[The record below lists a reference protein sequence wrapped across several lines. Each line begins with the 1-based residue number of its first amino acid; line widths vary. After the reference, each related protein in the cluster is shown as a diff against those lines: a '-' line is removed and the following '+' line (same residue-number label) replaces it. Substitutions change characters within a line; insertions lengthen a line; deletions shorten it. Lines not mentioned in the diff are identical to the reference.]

1 MKKMKRKVIKLKE
14 SDLEKLVKKILKEDM
29 GGMDDTHPTF
39 GNLNLSRISGEEIM
53 SLLNRNKGEIKTD
66 GDDDLEH
73 GTFDDEA
80 IHNYVSYN
88 LTNNMDH
95 IFDTIGHDMPSELE
109 GDEYEYRMDNA
120 YDDAFKH
127 FKKFPET
134 MGNKFGKKFNRFDE
148 STKKSKSYKQILSN
162 KRLRK

>member
-1 MKKMKRKVIKLKE
+1 MKKMKRRVIKLKE

-29 GGMDDTHPTF
+29 GGMDDTHPTL
-39 GNLNLSRISGEEIM
+39 GNLNLSRMSGDEIM
-53 SLLNRNKGEIKTD
+53 SLLKRNQGEIKHD
-66 GDDDLEH
+66 GDNDLEH

-88 LTNNMDH
+88 LTNNMED
-95 IFDTIGHDMPSELE
+95 IFDTIGIDMPRKLE
-109 GDEYEYRMDNA
+109 GDDYENSMDDA
-120 YDDAFKH
+120 YDMAFRH

-134 MGNKFGKKFNRFDE
+134 MTNRFYRKFNRFDE
-148 STKKSKSYKQILSN
+148 SVKKSKSYKQILSN

>member
-39 GNLNLSRISGEEIM
+39 GDLNLSRMSADDIL
-53 SLLNRNKGEIKTD
+53 SLLKRNKGEIKTD

-88 LTNNMDH
+88 LNNNMAH
-95 IFDTIGHDMPSELE
+95 IFDTIGYDMPRELE
-109 GDEYEYRMDNA
+109 GDEYEETMDNA

-134 MGNKFGKKFNRFDE
+134 MTNRFDRKFNRFDE
-148 STKKSKSYKQILSN
+148 SVKKSKSYKQILSN

>member
-39 GNLNLSRISGEEIM
+39 GDLNLSRMSADDIL
-53 SLLNRNKGEIKTD
+53 SLLKRNKGEIKTD

-88 LTNNMDH
+88 LTNNMGD
-95 IFDTIGHDMPSELE
+95 IFDTIGHDMPEELE
-109 GDEYEYRMDNA
+109 GNEFEYRMDNA

-134 MGNKFGKKFNRFDE
+134 MGNKFGRKFNRFDE
-148 STKKSKSYKQILSN
+148 SVKKSKSYKEILSN

>member
-39 GNLNLSRISGEEIM
+39 GDLNLSRMSGDDIL
-53 SLLNRNKGEIKTD
+53 SLLKRNKGEIKTD

-88 LTNNMDH
+88 LNNNMAN
-95 IFDTIGHDMPSELE
+95 IFDIIGHDMPRELE
-109 GDEYEYRMDNA
+109 GDEYEETMGNA

-134 MGNKFGKKFNRFDE
+134 MTNRFDRKFNRFDE
-148 STKKSKSYKQILSN
+148 SVKKSKSYKQILSN